1 MIGKRVKM
9 IKSDGWG
16 KEGWTGVIT
25 ESSDWGGNIRV
36 KWDNGKSYMHNKRD
50 ILITDSD
57 DPNSLFQLYKLKKKG
72 FRL

>member
-1 MIGKRVKM
+1 VIGKRVKM